1 MAAETGRSA
10 SGYEEQLRRH
20 ELAAGRALMQ
30 VLPAGE
36 PPTAGQLAE
45 ARRALT
51 RALRDLRGL
60 KRELELDLRRLQGG
74 ERPEPGG
81 RGAQAGRAEAGR
93 APGSGRGQ
101 AGRAE
106 IGRPPGGRGQA
117 GRAEGGRPP
126 GGRGQAGRAEAGRAQ
141 AGRAQAGRAEGGR
154 AQAGGGSRASRRR
167 PEELYRYEAAANAI
181 DEVLERWEARR
192 VQLTSEIERRGTRR
206 R

>member
-1 MAAETGRSA
+1 MAPETRRSA

-36 PPTAGQLAE
+36 PPTARQLAE

-60 KRELELDLRRLQGG
+60 KRELELDLRLLQGG
-74 ERPEPGG
+74 GRPAPGG
-81 RGAQAGRAEAGR
+81 RPAGRPPAGGPQAGGPQAGR
-93 APGSGRGQ
+93 PQ
-101 AGRAE
+101 A
-106 IGRPPGGRGQA
+106 
-117 GRAEGGRPP
+117 
-126 GGRGQAGRAEAGRAQ
+126 GRGQAGRAEAGRAE
-141 AGRAQAGRAEGGR
+141 AGRAPA
-154 AQAGGGSRASRRR
+154 GGSRAPRRR
-167 PEELYRYEAAANAI
+167 PEELYRYEAAGNAI

-192 VQLTSEIERRGTRR
+192 AQLASEIERRGSRR